1 MGLFSIS
8 IFCYRCLTF
17 YTACYV
23 LRYKVYLVMLLQL
36 YSAQAAFVN
45 GGATQARSFAKD
57 TASDRPPVSGD
68 GKLLIILF
76 YAF

>member
-1 MGLFSIS
+1 M
-8 IFCYRCLTF
+8 
-17 YTACYV
+17 
-23 LRYKVYLVMLLQL
+23 YLVMLLQL

-68 GKLLIILF
+68 GKLLIFLF

>member
-1 MGLFSIS
+1 
-8 IFCYRCLTF
+8 
-17 YTACYV
+17 
-23 LRYKVYLVMLLQL
+23 MLLQL

-68 GKLLIILF
+68 GKLLIFFLCVLKFIVWKTALVITVLK
-76 YAF
+76 

>member
-1 MGLFSIS
+1 MLDLLYCLLCFALQSLF
-8 IFCYRCLTF
+8 
-17 YTACYV
+17 ADG
-23 LRYKVYLVMLLQL
+23 VMLLQL

-68 GKLLIILF
+68 GKLLIFLF
-76 YAF
+76 YVF